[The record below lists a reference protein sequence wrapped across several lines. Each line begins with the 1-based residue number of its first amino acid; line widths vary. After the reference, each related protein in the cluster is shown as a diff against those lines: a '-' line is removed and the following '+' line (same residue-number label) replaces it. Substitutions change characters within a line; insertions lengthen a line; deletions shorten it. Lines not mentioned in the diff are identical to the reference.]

1 MIQRTYP
8 QSRLRRTRAKSYLRD
23 LVAENHLTT
32 NDLIQPIF
40 IADQSEMKIDIPSMP
55 GIYRHNLESLYAETE
70 ELLKKGIKSVA
81 IFPAIDSE
89 KKDAQG
95 SHAFNDK
102 NIVCTALRGLA
113 ERFPEVIKIA
123 DVALDPYTDHGHD
136 GVLIDSRVDND
147 QTLNLLQD
155 QALLL
160 AQSGADVLAPSD
172 MMDGRVKVIRDILES
187 NGFVDT
193 VILSYAAK
201 YASSFYGPFR
211 EAVGSAVNLGKA
223 SKKTYQMNFANLDEA
238 LHETAM
244 DIEEGADIVM
254 VKPGTAYLDVVHAI
268 KSEFQIPT
276 FVYQV
281 SGEYSMLKSSIEK
294 GWLDKDV
301 MLESLLCCKRAGADA
316 ILTYAAKQTASEL
329 NS

>member
-1 MIQRTYP
+1 MIKRTYP

-23 LVAENHLTT
+23 LVAENHLST

-40 IADQSEMKIDIPSMP
+40 VADQSETKIEIPSMP

-70 ELLKKGIKSVA
+70 ELIQQGIKSVA
-81 IFPAIDSE
+81 IFPAIESNI
-89 KKDAQG
+89 KDQKG
-95 SHAFNDK
+95 SHAFDDQ
-102 NIVCTALRGLA
+102 NIVCMALRGLA
-113 ERFPEVIKIA
+113 QRFPEVIKIA
-123 DVALDPYTDHGHD
+123 DVALDPFTDHGHD
-136 GVLIDSRVDND
+136 GVLLNGKVDND
-147 QTLNLLQD
+147 QTLDLLQD

-172 MMDGRVKVIRDILES
+172 MMDGRVRVIRDALES

-211 EAVGSAVNLGKA
+211 EAVGSATNLGNA

-281 SGEYSMLKSSIEK
+281 SGEYSMLKLSIEK

-301 MLESLLCCKRAGADA
+301 MLESLICCKRAGADA
-316 ILTYAAKQTASEL
+316 ILTYAAKQIASEL

>member
-1 MIQRTYP
+1 MIKRTYP
-8 QSRLRRTRAKSYLRD
+8 QSRLRRTRAKGYLRD
-23 LVAENHLTT
+23 LVAENHLST

-40 IADQSEMKIDIPSMP
+40 IADQQEMKIDIPSMP

-70 ELLKKGIKSVA
+70 ELIKQGIKSVA
-81 IFPAIDSE
+81 IFPAIDSD

-95 SHAFNDK
+95 SHAFDDK
-102 NIVCTALRGLA
+102 NIVCSALRGLA

-136 GVLIDSRVDND
+136 GVLSDSRVDND
-147 QTLNLLQD
+147 QTLKLLQE

-172 MMDGRVKVIRDILES
+172 MMDGRVKVIRNILES
-187 NGFVDT
+187 NGLVDT

-244 DIEEGADIVM
+244 DIQEGADIVM

-316 ILTYAAKQTASEL
+316 ILTYAAKQIASEL